1 MPMAVDTLAM
11 AQAMR
16 RSGLPQEQAEA
27 IAEQIGKAVRSRRL
41 ATKEFVGAE
50 ITCLRA
56 DLRKEMDAPHSAP
69 CEPTRPEP
77 AELFDSVTL
86 GMAMMV
92 LGQAL
97 LIIALVK
104 L

>member
-1 MPMAVDTLAM
+1 MVVDTLAM
-11 AQAMR
+11 AQAMH

-27 IAEQIGKAVRSRRL
+27 IAEQIGKVVRSRRL

-50 ITCLRA
+50 IACLRA
-56 DLRKEMDAPHSAP
+56 DLRKEKGALPGAP
-69 CEPTRPEP
+69 CGPTRPEP
-77 AELFDSVTL
+77 AKLFDSVTVS
-86 GMAMMV
+86 MAMMF
-92 LGQAL
+92 LGQTL